1 LLLPLPSLPV
11 NVKVLPV
18 ALALLELVVTVKVTW
33 LEPLVATP
41 DAEEIEEIPVN
52 PLMEGGVTVTV
63 PAYVPLK
70 LTVTGMVALPELN
83 KLMVP
88 DPTVIVK
95 GAPGVKLLV
104 PVESLK
110 PFVPPVEVAALNAT
124 PVTPLPTVTLNV
136 TGVEPLTGTVV
147 PVELLMVAVPPVG
160 VIEGTKVTEPWKPL
174 FGLIVTK
181 YATKL
186 ESAAPLG
193 GVTLSEYG
201 SPTL

>member
-1 LLLPLPSLPV
+1 
-11 NVKVLPV
+11 
-18 ALALLELVVTVKVTW
+18 
-33 LEPLVATP
+33 
-41 DAEEIEEIPVN
+41 
-52 PLMEGGVTVTV
+52 
-63 PAYVPLK
+63 

-95 GAPGVKLLV
+95 GAPGVKVLA
-104 PVESLK
+104 PVASLK
-110 PFVPPVEVAALNAT
+110 PFVPPVEVAALKAT
-124 PVTPLPTVTLNV
+124 LVTPLPMVTLNV
-136 TGVEPLTGTVV
+136 TGVEPLTCTVV
-147 PVELLMVAVPPVG
+147 PVELVMEAVPPVG
-160 VIEGTKVTEPWKPL
+160 VIEGTSVTDPWKLL
-174 FGLIVTK
+174 FGLMVTR